1 MAAEGDMKPRDLH
14 LQSSE
19 SLNASGKTDNGVAA
33 ADSPEETFS
42 PTSVIFFKEALN
54 SCNLRFG
61 GSVSPTPVRQYEFH
75 IERKRSKTY
84 LSAILV
90 NTHLVHSLRCNE
102 QPNQSELA
110 PGSQEEGRDFQHSA
124 LLHFKSPG

>member
-19 SLNASGKTDNGVAA
+19 SLSASEKPDNGDNGVAA

-75 IERKRSKTY
+75 IERKRSKSKFKLLITSKFNGDTMLTSV
-84 LSAILV
+84 LSPKRW
-90 NTHLVHSLRCNE
+90 LR
-102 QPNQSELA
+102 PV
-110 PGSQEEGRDFQHSA
+110 
-124 LLHFKSPG
+124 K